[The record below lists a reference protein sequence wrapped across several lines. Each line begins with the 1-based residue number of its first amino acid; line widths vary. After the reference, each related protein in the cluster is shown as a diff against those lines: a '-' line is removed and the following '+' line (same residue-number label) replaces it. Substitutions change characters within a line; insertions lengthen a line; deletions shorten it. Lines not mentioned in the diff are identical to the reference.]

1 MHRRFMRRVAL
12 FAALALVAPVLGAP
26 LAAPALAQGKAKGKA
41 QEKAQEKAQDRVQ
54 LDSVTIHLFL
64 ATSGSLS
71 PDIDTIK
78 GFGARN
84 FSVEGEGIRD
94 NERFYAALV
103 RVRFTSPR
111 EVFAQGTQA
120 QVVVT
125 DRWKKR
131 VVRREEIAN
140 VYVGSHGHTH
150 VPVFLPNAACGP
162 FEVVVT
168 GGGRRI
174 VKQIEATC
182 GE

>member
-1 MHRRFMRRVAL
+1 MLRPLLAL
-12 FAALALVAPVLGAP
+12 LALAFAAPSSA
-26 LAAPALAQGKAKGKA
+26 ALAQGKA
-41 QEKAQEKAQDRVQ
+41 Q

-64 ATSGSLS
+64 ATSGTLS
-71 PDIDTIK
+71 PDLETIE

-84 FSVEGEGIRD
+84 FSVQGEGLAD
-94 NERFYAALV
+94 DERFYAALIK
-103 RVRFTSPR
+103 VRFTSKG

-131 VVRREEIAN
+131 IVRREQIAN
-140 VYVGSHGHTH
+140 VYIGSHGWTF
-150 VPVFLPNAACGP
+150 VPVFLPDAACGP

-168 GGGRRI
+168 GGGRKI

>member
-1 MHRRFMRRVAL
+1 MHRQWLRYIALL
-12 FAALALVAPVLGAP
+12 FALVLAEP
-26 LAAPALAQGKAKGKA
+26 APALAQGKGNAP
-41 QEKAQEKAQDRVQ
+41 DRAQ

-64 ATSGSLS
+64 ATSGTWS
-71 PDIDTIK
+71 PDIDTIEE
-78 GFGARN
+78 FGARN
-84 FSVEGEGIRD
+84 FSLQGKGIAD
-94 NERFYAALV
+94 NERFYAALI
-103 RVRFTSPR
+103 RVRFTSKG

-131 VVRREEIAN
+131 VVRRESIAG
-140 VYVGSHGHTH
+140 VYIGSNGYTH
-150 VPVFLPNAACGP
+150 VPVFLENAACGP

-168 GGGRRI
+168 GGGRKI

>member
-1 MHRRFMRRVAL
+1 MLRPLLPLLAL
-12 FAALALVAPVLGAP
+12 AFAAPSS
-26 LAAPALAQGKAKGKA
+26 PALAQGKA
-41 QEKAQEKAQDRVQ
+41 Q

-64 ATSGSLS
+64 ATSGTLS
-71 PDIDTIK
+71 PDLETIQ

-84 FSVEGEGIRD
+84 FSVQGEGLAD
-94 NERFYAALV
+94 NERFYAALIK
-103 RVRFTSPR
+103 VRFTSKG

-131 VVRREEIAN
+131 IVRREQIAN
-140 VYVGSHGHTH
+140 VYIGSHGHTY
-150 VPVFLPNAACGP
+150 VPVFLPDAACGP

-168 GGGRRI
+168 GGGRKI

>member
-1 MHRRFMRRVAL
+1 MLRTLLPLSRARVR
-12 FAALALVAPVLGAP
+12 
-26 LAAPALAQGKAKGKA
+26 LAAPSSPALAQGKA
-41 QEKAQEKAQDRVQ
+41 Q
-54 LDSVTIHLFL
+54 LDAVTIHLFL
-64 ATSGSLS
+64 ATSGTLS
-71 PDIDTIK
+71 PDLETIE

-84 FSVEGEGIRD
+84 FSVQGKGIAD
-94 NERFYAALV
+94 NERFYAALIK
-103 RVRFTSPR
+103 VRFTSKG

-131 VVRREEIAN
+131 IVRREQIAN
-140 VYVGSHGHTH
+140 VYIGSDGYTY
-150 VPVFLPNAACGP
+150 VPVFLPDAACGP

-168 GGGRRI
+168 GGGRKI